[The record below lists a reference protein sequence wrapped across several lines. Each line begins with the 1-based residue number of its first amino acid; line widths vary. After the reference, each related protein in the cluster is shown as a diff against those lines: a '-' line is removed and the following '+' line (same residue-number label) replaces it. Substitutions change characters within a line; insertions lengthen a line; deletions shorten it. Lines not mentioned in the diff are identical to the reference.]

1 MDNGLRGTGV
11 ALLVFFESVARLI
24 GAISV
29 NGRSPT
35 LYRTPLRRKVWAS

>member
-11 ALLVFFESVARLI
+11 AFLVFFESVARLT
-24 GAISV
+24 GAMSV

-35 LYRTPLRRKVWAS
+35 LYRTMPRSK